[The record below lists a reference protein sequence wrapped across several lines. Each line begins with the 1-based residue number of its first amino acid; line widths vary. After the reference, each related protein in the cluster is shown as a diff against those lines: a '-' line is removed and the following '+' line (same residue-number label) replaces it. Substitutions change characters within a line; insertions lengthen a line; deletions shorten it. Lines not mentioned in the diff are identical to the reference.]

1 MPSIELNSQTPFV
14 LTVSG
19 SINSAGEV
27 IADLTPADI
36 LDAGGALLA
45 SNNLSDVGSAATART
60 NLGGTATGVSLFTAA
75 SAAAARSTL
84 GLASHFVGPITLNCD
99 ADGTLGVIKFQAD
112 QAGTITTMRG
122 TLFGTGPSDQSILV
136 SMTIGGVAVTGGSV
150 TFNVGSNDGATATGT
165 ATAAN
170 TFVAGDVIAIG
181 VTTTNTASLQAAVS
195 FAYTIG

>member
-1 MPSIELNSQTPFV
+1 MADPIVFTSQDPFII
-14 LTVSG
+14 SAEG
-19 SINSAGEV
+19 SVNEAGEYV
-27 IADLTPADI
+27 VDLQPG
-36 LDAGGALLA
+36 AGGGLLA
-45 SNNLSDVGSAATART
+45 ANNLSDVDSAATSRT

-122 TLFGTGPSDQSILV
+122 TLFGIGPSDQSILI
-136 SMTIGGVAVTGGSV
+136 SMTINGVAVTGGSV
-150 TFNVGSNDGATATGT
+150 TFNVGSNDGATANGT